1 MTVMLVLSLIVFQVS
16 EMNIVFLDRKSIGDD
31 IDLTSY
37 EKLGNVVTYDF
48 TTPDEAPERVKDAD
62 VIVINKVPI
71 NKQTVDTATH
81 LKLVCVTA
89 TGTNNL
95 DKDYL
100 DARGVE
106 WRNVAGYSTETV
118 TQHTFSLLF
127 YLMEHMGYYD
137 EYVKRGNYAG
147 DRLFTHFEKTFHEIN
162 GMNWGIIGLG
172 AIGRR
177 VAQVATAF
185 GCNVAYYS
193 TSGKNH
199 TTDYKELTFEELLKT
214 SDIISIHAPL
224 DQKTEG
230 LIDLAALRQMKK
242 TAVLL
247 NLGRGPIVVEEDL
260 CKALDDEI
268 IAGAGLDVLSVEPMK
283 TDSPF
288 LKMKN
293 KDRLI
298 ITPHIAWASI
308 EARVR
313 LMDIVYHQIEDF
325 LKG

>member
-16 EMNIVFLDRKSIGDD
+16 GMNIVFLDRKSIGDD

-48 TTPDEAPERVKDAD
+48 TTPDEAPERVEDAD

-137 EYVKRGNYAG
+137 EYVKSGNYAG

-288 LKMKN
+288 LKLKN